1 MICDWNFGEYH
12 IYFAKNL
19 VVTNYLST
27 FAAVFCV
34 GSMFAYIERLE
45 TSHRTFILNI
55 INQQKETIMRMKKL
69 FTLLLVTMGM
79 VCTVSAT
86 DYLNFYNGS
95 DWNETQISYD
105 AGGFGAVTITGL
117 SASTKYWFYIKK
129 EDGGTTYWKNNATM
143 SETDYNWKFTQYNG
157 GNNGSFTTTIAGNYT
172 IIVKWYDDGG
182 NNWFPHISIVY
193 PKANEYTVHFKKPA
207 GWSSVYAQRFFN
219 GTEFYDKV
227 SPGTELSQN
236 SINSDFYDVTF
247 SDNIN
252 SIIFSD
258 NGDGEKK
265 TSSIA
270 IDFSSTEYWV
280 TDNATASSTL
290 PADDYKY
297 TRSVTPGSYGTICLP
312 YNATIEGATVYSIA
326 AIQEEVDEPKRLCF
340 VEKENVIAGY
350 AYLFQAGEGNQLT
363 ATFTSNTKTS
373 KLYDDGMLGNLSPD
387 PIILNGSKTAYVI
400 QGNVIKKVVDG
411 GTGVSVP
418 QYRAYITLSNITTS
432 APSLDSNFIFIP
444 FEDAPSGINTVQI
457 SESKINGYYNLNG
470 QRVAQPTKGL
480 YIVNGKKVV
489 LK

>member
-1 MICDWNFGEYH
+1 
-12 IYFAKNL
+12 
-19 VVTNYLST
+19 
-27 FAAVFCV
+27 
-34 GSMFAYIERLE
+34 
-45 TSHRTFILNI
+45 
-55 INQQKETIMRMKKL
+55 MRMKRL
-69 FTLLLVTMGM
+69 FTLLLVIMGM

-86 DYLNFYNGS
+86 DYLHYYNGS
-95 DWNETQISYD
+95 EWNVSEISYD
-105 AGGFGAVTITGL
+105 AGGFGAVPITGL
-117 SASTKYWFYIKK
+117 SATTTYSFYIRK

-143 SETDYNWKFTQYNG
+143 SETDYNWKFTQYDG

-227 SPGTELSQN
+227 SPGTQLSQS

-252 SIIFSD
+252 SIVFSD
-258 NGDGEKK
+258 NGDSEKK

-290 PADDYKY
+290 PTEDYKY
-297 TRSVTPGSYGTICLP
+297 TRSVTPGSFGTICLP
-312 YNATIEGATVYSIA
+312 YNGTISGAKVYSIA
-326 AIQEEVDEPKRLCF
+326 AIQKEIDMPKGFTF
-340 VEKENVIAGY
+340 VEKDEIAAGY
-350 AYLFQAGEGNQLT
+350 AYIFQADEGGLLT
-363 ATFTSNTKTS
+363 ATFKSDS
-373 KLYDDGMLGNLSPD
+373 KYTGVEYDDGMKGNLSPN
-387 PIILNGSKTAYVI
+387 PITLDGSKTAYVI
-400 QGNVIKKVVDG
+400 QGNVIKQVVSG

-418 QYRAYITLSNITTS
+418 QYRAYITLTGVTTS
-432 APSLDSNFIFIP
+432 APSLDSDFIFIP
-444 FEDAPSGINTVQI
+444 FEDAPSSINTVQV
-457 SESKINGYYNLNG
+457 SESKANEYFNLNG

>member
-1 MICDWNFGEYH
+1 
-12 IYFAKNL
+12 
-19 VVTNYLST
+19 
-27 FAAVFCV
+27 
-34 GSMFAYIERLE
+34 
-45 TSHRTFILNI
+45 
-55 INQQKETIMRMKKL
+55 MKRL
-69 FTLLLVTMGM
+69 FTLLLVIMGM
-79 VCTVSAT
+79 VCTANASTT
-86 DYLNFYNGS
+86 DVIQYWDGS
-95 DWNETQISYD
+95 EWSSEFAISYD
-105 AGGFGAVTITGL
+105 ANGFGKTTLTGL
-117 SASTKYWFYIKK
+117 TASKTYWFFLKQK
-129 EDGGTTYWKNNATM
+129 EEGKGDVYWKNNGTM
-143 SETDYNWKFTQYNG
+143 RETDYNWKFKTDESDA
-157 GNNGSFTTTIAGNYT
+157 SFTTTIEGDYT

-258 NGDGEKK
+258 NGDSEKK

-290 PADDYKY
+290 PTEDYKY
-297 TRSVTPGSYGTICLP
+297 TRSVTPGSFGTICLP
-312 YNATIEGATVYSIA
+312 YDATISGANVYSIS
-326 AIQEEVDEPKRLCF
+326 
-340 VEKENVIAGY
+340 Y
-350 AYLFQAGEGNQLT
+350 ADGDYNYQDKMIDYLRGIYLYSPGSIYKGHAYIFQATGNKLT
-363 ATFTSNTKTS
+363 ATLSGTYDNTVYES
-373 KLYDDGMLGNLSPD
+373 CGMKGNLSSD
-387 PIILNGSKTAYVI
+387 PIILDGSKTAYVI
-400 QGNVIKKVVDG
+400 QGNVIKKVVDKG
-411 GTGVSVP
+411 EGSGVSVP
-418 QYRAYITLSNITTS
+418 QYRAYITLKDITTY
-432 APSLDSNFIFIP
+432 APSPDFDYIFMP
-444 FEDAPSGINTVQI
+444 FEDAPSSINAVQV
-457 SESKINGYYNLNG
+457 SDSKANEYFNLNG